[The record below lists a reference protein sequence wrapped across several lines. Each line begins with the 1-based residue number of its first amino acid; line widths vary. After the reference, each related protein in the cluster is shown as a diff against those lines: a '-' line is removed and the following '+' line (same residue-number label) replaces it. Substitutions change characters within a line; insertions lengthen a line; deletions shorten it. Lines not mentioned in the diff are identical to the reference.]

1 MSTRRK
7 SRELALQSLY
17 QSELSG
23 RPVVATFELLCAH
36 FEVNRKAVPYAKEL
50 VAGVADRFAEIDGL
64 IQKHAEHWRL
74 GRMSVIDRN
83 ILRLAT
89 FELAFR
95 EDVPASVAINEA
107 LEIAKR
113 FSTDEAAPFING
125 ILDAIR
131 KSVLA
136 SGESGKKC

>member
-17 QSELSG
+17 QSELG
-23 RPVVATFELLCAH
+23 DRPAVASFDLLCDH
-36 FEVNRKAVPYAKEL
+36 FEVNRKAVSYAREL
-50 VAGVADRFAEIDGL
+50 VAGVADRLGEIDGL
-64 IQKHAEHWRL
+64 IQQHSEHWRL

-89 FELAFR
+89 CELVFR

-107 LEIAKR
+107 LEIAKG

-131 KSVLA
+131 KSVLRG
-136 SGESGKKC
+136 GEPGKG

>member
-1 MSTRRK
+1 MSMRRK

-17 QSELSG
+17 QSELAG
-23 RPVVATFELLCAH
+23 QPAAATFDLLCDH

-50 VAGVADRFAEIDGL
+50 VIGVGDRLGEIDRL
-64 IQKHAEHWRL
+64 IQQHSEHWRL

-89 FELAFR
+89 CELAFR

-131 KSVLA
+131 KSVLR
-136 SGESGKKC
+136 ESDQD

>member
-1 MSTRRK
+1 MSARRK

-23 RPVVATFELLCAH
+23 QPLAVTFDVLCDH
-36 FEVNRKAVPYAKEL
+36 FEVNHKAVPYAKEL
-50 VAGVADRFAEIDGL
+50 VAGVADRLDKIDGL
-64 IQKHAEHWRL
+64 IQDCAQHWRL
-74 GRMSVIDRN
+74 ERMSVIDRN

-89 FELAFR
+89 FELVFK
-95 EDVPASVAINEA
+95 EDVPASVIINEA

-131 KSVLA
+131 KSVLV
-136 SGESGKKC
+136 SGESGKE

>member
-1 MSTRRK
+1 MSARRK
-7 SRELALQSLY
+7 SRELALQTLY

-23 RPVVATFELLCAH
+23 QSLVGTFDGLCAH
-36 FEVNRKAVPYAKEL
+36 FEVSRKAVPYAREL
-50 VAGVADRFAEIDGL
+50 VAGVADRRARIDGL
-64 IQKHAEHWRL
+64 IQEHAQHWRL

-89 FELAFR
+89 FELVFG
-95 EDVPASVAINEA
+95 EQVPPSVIINEA

-131 KSVLA
+131 KSVL
-136 SGESGKKC
+136 SDGESGKG